1 MTQVLEITRRDK
13 IRQTLG
19 LINVTELDVCY
30 DVTSEKIQLD
40 CYSLSIFYTHL
51 VHLYHPKC
59 SRMLRNISRS
69 YQAGIDGVSLSHAGS
84 IQISVQSRYNIFTG
98 MCVFFQF
105 RRYLISIFFLSNSFQ
120 RRDLK
125 VFCMKKGCFIFF
137 LFIKIVLF
145 FLDFFIHGCFLVKMK
160 SNKGKIKGLAY
171 IYLNFVSR
179 HFCNKVFTWYGNYNE
194 TLTEQSPFLMFRLQF
209 VD

>member
-13 IRQTLG
+13 IRQTLR

-40 CYSLSIFYTHL
+40 CYSFSIFYTHL

-59 SRMLRNISRS
+59 SRMLCNISRS
-69 YQAGIDGVSLSHAGS
+69 YQAGIDGVSLSNAGS
-84 IQISVQSRYNIFTG
+84 IQISVQSLQHIYG
-98 MCVFFQF
+98 YVCVFFQF

-137 LFIKIVLF
+137 CSSKLSYFSQIFSFMVV
-145 FLDFFIHGCFLVKMK
+145 FL
-160 SNKGKIKGLAY
+160 
-171 IYLNFVSR
+171 
-179 HFCNKVFTWYGNYNE
+179 
-194 TLTEQSPFLMFRLQF
+194 
-209 VD
+209 